1 MNKNN
6 LTFIGFLDDKVEET
20 ASILYMEYAQSIA
33 RGDVGHLLG
42 RDAPA
47 LSHFLYDVDEER
59 TLITLSSHRYGSH
72 IGSIGLENDP
82 IGGELRQH
90 LG

>member
-1 MNKNN
+1 M
-6 LTFIGFLDDKVEET
+6 

-59 TLITLSSHRYGSH
+59 TLITLS
-72 IGSIGLENDP
+72 
-82 IGGELRQH
+82 
-90 LG
+90 